1 MVGIRCDAADHLGDH
16 ERAAAGAENF
26 MSSVIDPELHRRNF
40 RTVFA
45 LGGLFLLPLLLSF
58 WLYYGLHWHPQG
70 MTNHGDLIEPPRP
83 LPDVPLPDAAGEPR
97 RDIFRGHWTLVYI
110 GAGTCDADCHTT
122 LFFMRQTRLSL
133 GKDMTRVERV
143 FLAPTGCCDQS
154 FLAGEH
160 PGLRVFNASQAAAQP
175 LLARFP
181 ADGRAQALYIVD
193 PLGNLMMR
201 YDARLPPKGL
211 LEDLKHL
218 LQLSHIG

>member
-1 MVGIRCDAADHLGDH
+1 
-16 ERAAAGAENF
+16 

-58 WLYYGLHWHPQG
+58 WLYYGLHWRPPG
-70 MTNHGDLIEPPRP
+70 TTNHGELIEPVRP
-83 LPDVPLPDAAGEPR
+83 LPEVPLADADGVAARHVFQGK
-97 RDIFRGHWTLVYI
+97 WTLVYVGD
-110 GAGTCDADCHTT
+110 GACDADCRTT

-133 GKDMTRVERV
+133 NNEMTRVQRV
-143 FLAPTGCCDQS
+143 FLATGDCCDRAY
-154 FLAGEH
+154 LAAEH
-160 PGLRVFNASQAAAQP
+160 PGLRVLDASQAAAQP
-175 LLARFP
+175 LLAQFP
-181 ADGRAQALYIVD
+181 QDGRAQALYVVD

-211 LEDLKHL
+211 LEDLKRL